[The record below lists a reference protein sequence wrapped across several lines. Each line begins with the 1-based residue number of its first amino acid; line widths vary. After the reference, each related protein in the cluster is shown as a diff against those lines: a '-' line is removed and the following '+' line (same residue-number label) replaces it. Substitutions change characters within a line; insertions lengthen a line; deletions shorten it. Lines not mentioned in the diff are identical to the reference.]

1 MSKMPSISKEIPLVI
16 WVKIIINQT
25 KLHLSH
31 LSKEISWILQPKMKI
46 VSRNHMN
53 AYIIWVMKNKPLTT
67 NITDPL
73 KYAANLVMRPKQM
86 NLKDKKIIISIP
98 IRNVN
103 LSTWCT
109 KTIKLLVK
117 VIVKLNRTMI
127 LTQTVNLGHLHKQ
140 IVVRSTI
147 VKITSLTNEQHL
159 LLTVKVLTTSQIMR
173 HKATLK
179 KM

>member
-1 MSKMPSISKEIPLVI
+1 
-16 WVKIIINQT
+16 
-25 KLHLSH
+25 
-31 LSKEISWILQPKMKI
+31 
-46 VSRNHMN
+46 
-53 AYIIWVMKNKPLTT
+53 MKNKPLTT

-73 KYAANLVMRPKQM
+73 KCAANLVMRPKKM

-117 VIVKLNRTMI
+117 VIVKLNRTI
-127 LTQTVNLGHLHKQ
+127 IFTQTVNLGHLHKQ